1 MNIDAV
7 DIFVREART
16 YCSFVEKASDLSLA
30 DRLRTARARL
40 LSLYSAALSLPLV
53 EPHDTG
59 ASPSP
64 DVPTNWPGFA
74 DKDGYW
80 EVFGP
85 YEHED
90 NMPVAGSLADD
101 ILDVYRDIR
110 RGLTL
115 WDASQTQ
122 NAIWDWRFHFDI
134 HWGDHAVD
142 ALRALHRA
150 CKADVLANRA

>member
-1 MNIDAV
+1 MSTAAV
-7 DIFVREART
+7 DIFVREARS
-16 YCSFVEKASDLSLA
+16 YCSFVDKAATLSLA

-40 LSLYSAALSLPLV
+40 LDLYSAALSLPSV
-53 EPHDTG
+53 KPEDAE
-59 ASPSP
+59 ASPDP
-64 DVPTNWPGFA
+64 DVPTGWPGFE
-74 DKDGYW
+74 DKDVYW
-80 EVFGP
+80 EVFDP

-90 NMPVAGSLADD
+90 NEPTAGSLADD
-101 ILDVYRDIR
+101 VLDVYRDIR

-122 NAIWDWRFHFDI
+122 NAIWEWRFHFDV

-150 CKADVLANRA
+150 CKADA